1 MDKFLRAFSQWEQD
15 EREKDVIGRLMEKPL
30 HAILKNYISP
40 DINNQE
46 IKIGSFFADAV
57 VDGEIF
63 EIQTG
68 NFNVI
73 RKKLEYFLKENKVTI
88 IYPVSKTNRICWIDP
103 ETAEVKKG
111 RISPQKG
118 NAFFIFPQL
127 YKIKPFLKNPNLS
140 FRVILLDT
148 EEYRLLDGYS
158 EDRKKGGKK
167 LKKLPINIIEEIP
180 LENLAQYLS
189 LLKDIDGV
197 FTTADFKK
205 KFKLSQKIAQCS
217 INILY
222 YLGVIIR
229 IGKKGNAFLYQKAEI
244 PNEK

>member
-1 MDKFLRAFSQWEQD
+1 MDKFRHAFSQWEQD
-15 EREKDVIGRLMEKPL
+15 EREKNIIGRLMEKPL

-40 DINNQE
+40 DIKNQE
-46 IKIGSFFADAV
+46 IKIGNFYADAV
-57 VDGEIF
+57 VDGEIY

-73 RKKLEYFLKENKVTI
+73 RKKLECFLKDHKVTI
-88 IYPVSKTNRICWIDP
+88 IYPVSATNRICWIDP
-103 ETAEVKKG
+103 ETAEVTKG

-118 NAFFIFPQL
+118 NVFFIFSQL

-167 LKKLPINIIEEIP
+167 LKKLPINIVEEIS
-180 LENLAQYLS
+180 LENLSHYSL
-189 LLKDIDGV
+189 LLKDIDGI
-197 FTTADFKK
+197 FTTSDFKK
-205 KFKLSQKIAQCS
+205 KFKLSQKNAQCS
-217 INILY
+217 VNILY

-229 IGKKGNAFLYQKAEI
+229 TGKKGNAFLYQKAEI